1 MMLNLQTTLSLF
13 YTDFRGHFMYH
24 NDTLIFNLILKEPGI
39 YQDTISC

>member
-1 MMLNLQTTLSLF
+1 
-13 YTDFRGHFMYH
+13 MYH